1 MLASLWVTF
10 QATKKGN
17 YDMTKD
23 RNYYRQCDNATIL
36 VLAKEGGD
44 ELSMVLAERLA
55 DALFDLE
62 HADRNE
68 IADLNAEINDLK
80 EEIAEANQTIRYLE
94 SELENVK

>member
-1 MLASLWVTF
+1 
-10 QATKKGN
+10 
-17 YDMTKD
+17 MTKD

-55 DALFDLE
+55 DALFDLDLE

-68 IADLNAEINDLK
+68 IADLNAEVNDLK

>member
-1 MLASLWVTF
+1 
-10 QATKKGN
+10 
-17 YDMTKD
+17 MTKD
-23 RNYYRQCDNATIL
+23 RNYYCQCDNATIL
-36 VLAKEGGD
+36 VLAKEGGGD

-94 SELENVK
+94 NELENVK